1 MLNCYVGFLHWVKQC
16 SKKMKKLLQLLQLHY
31 SVHATCSKVMLYWV
45 FHALSPCS
53 CCCCCSVKCHFVMLA
68 FLLVVKMK
76 TEKTL
81 SKVSRSWN
89 SS

>member
-16 SKKMKKLLQLLQLHY
+16 SEKMKKLLQLHY
-31 SVHATCSKVMLYWV
+31 SVHATCSIMTLYWV
-45 FHALSPCS
+45 FHALNRCS
-53 CCCCCSVKCHFVMLA
+53 CCCCSVKCHYVMLA